1 MQMPRVDWTPP
12 VCIIRP
18 VVCLGIAGLNC
29 SSRRNSA
36 GDNRRRDSQLRIV
49 ATMKQIQLTRQR
61 ARVGVLFSTMALVF
75 TTPSSAQ
82 DQGPASFYSGNKMA
96 MVVGS
101 SVGGG
106 YDSYG
111 RIVARFIG
119 NHIPGKPSVTVR
131 NMPGAGSLTSVLYVA
146 TSAPRDG
153 TVIGHFNPG
162 IITDAISRPD
172 RAKIKFT
179 DLAWIGSATDSFRM
193 CNVWHGSGLKTYED
207 LKGSRVVT
215 FGASGVGSGGYNDV
229 AILKNLM
236 QLNVRPI
243 LGYPGR
249 AEVHLAMERGE
260 VDGECGTAD
269 GMPESWITDKKVI
282 TVLKTAPGEG
292 YGIPPGTTWLGDHL
306 KSAEDLAVLTFL
318 TAANQIG
325 RPFIASRDVP
335 VDRLS
340 ILRTAFDATMKD
352 KEFLAQAETQ
362 KLPINPSSGAQAEKI
377 VAEIYKTPT
386 VVAARANELIK

>member
-1 MQMPRVDWTPP
+1 M
-12 VCIIRP
+12 
-18 VVCLGIAGLNC
+18 
-29 SSRRNSA
+29 
-36 GDNRRRDSQLRIV
+36 
-49 ATMKQIQLTRQR
+49 ATKQITLNRYRTCF
-61 ARVGVLFSTMALVF
+61 AVLASTSALAF
-75 TTPSSAQ
+75 TTPSYAQAQ
-82 DQGPASFYSGNKMA
+82 DPANFYSSNKMT

-106 YDSYG
+106 YDLYG

-131 NMPGAGSLTSVLYVA
+131 NMPGAGSLTSVIYVA
-146 TSAPRDG
+146 TSAPTDG
-153 TVIGHFNPG
+153 TVIGIFNPG
-162 IITDAISRPD
+162 IITDAISRPG
-172 RAKIKFT
+172 RSKINFT
-179 DLAWIGSATDSFRM
+179 ELAWIGSATDSFRM
-193 CNVWHGSGLKTYED
+193 CNVWHGSGIKNYDD
-207 LKGSRVVT
+207 LGGARVVT

-236 QLNVRPI
+236 KLNVRPI

-269 GMPESWITDKKVI
+269 GMPESWITEKKVI

-292 YGIPPGTTWLGDHL
+292 YGIPPGTTWLGDRL
-306 KSAEDLAVLTFL
+306 KSASDIAVLNFL

-325 RPFIASRDVP
+325 RPFIASNQVP
-335 VDRLS
+335 ADRLAT
-340 ILRTAFDATMKD
+340 LRAAFDATMKD
-352 KEFLAQAETQ
+352 KAFLAQAEAQ
-362 KLPINPSSGAQAEKI
+362 KAPINPATGAQAEKI

-386 VVAARANELIK
+386 DIAARANEIIK